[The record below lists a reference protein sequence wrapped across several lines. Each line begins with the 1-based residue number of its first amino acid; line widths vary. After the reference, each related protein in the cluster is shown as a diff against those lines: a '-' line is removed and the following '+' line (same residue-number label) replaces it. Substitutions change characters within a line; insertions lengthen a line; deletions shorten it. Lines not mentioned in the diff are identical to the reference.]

1 MIVQVINN
9 DLHHAVRALKLK
21 ISKDGLLSEIRRR
34 QGHLS
39 RTERRKVK
47 DALAHRRKQKHSRL
61 KVWKGQEK
69 KRHGR

>member
-9 DLHHAVRALKLK
+9 DLHHAVRALKTKLA
-21 ISKDGLLSEIRRR
+21 KDGMLSDLRRR
-34 QGHLS
+34 EGHLS

-47 DALAHRRKQKHSRL
+47 DAQARRRRRKHSRL